1 MIAWLAAAAL
11 AAQAEGAPPPEGPG
25 EIDTDAPGAIEEV
38 VVEASRMRLTAA
50 EMPVNTT
57 ILSELDV
64 RESAWQPADQILR
77 QVPGFSLLRS
87 ADSIA
92 AAPTTTSRASSGQC
106 LPIRHSSPVRLR
118 PARTRTAPMAM
129 AIFSARP

>member
-1 MIAWLAAAAL
+1 MITWLAAAAL
-11 AAQAEGAPPPEGPG
+11 AAQAEGALPPEAPA
-25 EIDTDAPGAIEEV
+25 ELAKDAPGAIEEV

-57 ILSELDV
+57 VLSELDV

-92 AAPTTTSRASSGQC
+92 AAPTTTTS
-106 LPIRHSSPVRLR
+106 
-118 PARTRTAPMAM
+118 
-129 AIFSARP
+129 